1 MKLIEGEI
9 GSEYQ
14 VEDVELALALERRL
28 EALGILPGTRLRI
41 LNKKS
46 HGAVII
52 FVRGTRFALGTGI
65 ARKIIVKEAA
75 V

>member
-14 VEDVELALALERRL
+14 VEDVELGLALERRL

>member
-1 MKLIEGEI
+1 M
-9 GSEYQ
+9 
-14 VEDVELALALERRL
+14 ELGLALERRL

-75 V
+75 I

>member
-14 VEDVELALALERRL
+14 VEDVELGLALERRL

-75 V
+75 I

>member
-14 VEDVELALALERRL
+14 VEDVELELALERRL

>member
-14 VEDVELALALERRL
+14 VEDVELGLALERRL

-52 FVRGTRFALGTGI
+52 FFFFLRFALGTGI

-75 V
+75 I

>member
-14 VEDVELALALERRL
+14 VEDVELGLALERRL

-52 FVRGTRFALGTGI
+52 FGSV
-65 ARKIIVKEAA
+65 V
-75 V
+75 